1 MCYALEQSLYLCIME
16 YGGLSFAY
24 RRRHEV
30 AVVQSSVSTESAHPA
45 ILLNKEYEQM
55 KFLLD
60 IIRGAVIGIANIIP
74 GVSGGTM
81 MVTMGIYDK
90 LLGSITGI
98 FKQFKKSI
106 KTLFPYIIGMAA
118 GIGVFA
124 FLLTKILLPKFP
136 LPTAFA
142 FIGLISGGIPVLV
155 KKALATGEKKCE
167 NESSTTKSSGAEKQ
181 MPVPAGAAD
190 KKQPSLVTCILV
202 FALFFALIIGMQFM
216 GTGADRTVTPSLF
229 NALILLVMGML
240 VAAAMV
246 IPGVSGSLLLLALGF
261 YNPVTEAITDFI
273 SAVFDLDIA
282 TAWDKVLILFPFGI
296 GVVLGIF
303 FVAKLIEWLL
313 AKHEKLTYCGIL
325 GLVCA
330 SPVPVFLNALG
341 GVIGVGAVIASVV
354 TFGAGFA
361 VAYVMG
367 RE

>member
-1 MCYALEQSLYLCIME
+1 
-16 YGGLSFAY
+16 
-24 RRRHEV
+24 
-30 AVVQSSVSTESAHPA
+30 
-45 ILLNKEYEQM
+45 M

-106 KTLFPYIIGMAA
+106 KTLFPYIIGMAV

-124 FLLTKILLPKFP
+124 FLLTKVLLVKAP

-142 FIGLISGGIPVLV
+142 FIGLIVGGVPVLV
-155 KKALATGEKKCE
+155 KKAIQAGNKNSME
-167 NESSTTKSSGAEKQ
+167 GAEAEGTAQ
-181 MPVPAGAAD
+181 NVSD
-190 KKQPSLVTCILV
+190 KNSNGSNVTGKSPNMLLCILV
-202 FALFFALIIGMQFM
+202 FALFFGLIIGMQFM
-216 GTGADRTVTPSLF
+216 GEGADRVVTPSVL
-229 NALILLVMGML
+229 NAVILLVMGVL
-240 VAAAMV
+240 AAAAMV
-246 IPGVSGSLLLLALGF
+246 IPGVSGSLLLLALGY
-261 YNPVTEAITDFI
+261 YNVITGALTDFI

-282 TAWDKVLILFPFGI
+282 TAWDKFLVLFPFGL
-296 GVVLGIF
+296 GVLLGIF

-313 AKHEKLTYCGIL
+313 KKHERLTYCGIL

-341 GVIGVGAVIASVV
+341 GAIGVGAIIGSIL
-354 TFGAGFA
+354 TFAAGFA
-361 VAYVMG
+361 VAHKMG